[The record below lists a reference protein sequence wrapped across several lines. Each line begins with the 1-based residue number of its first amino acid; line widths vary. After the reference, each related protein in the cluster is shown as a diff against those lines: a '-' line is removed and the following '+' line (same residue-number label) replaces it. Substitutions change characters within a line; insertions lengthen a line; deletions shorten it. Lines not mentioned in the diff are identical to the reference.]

1 MREGQRNRGG
11 FTFPMMASLMSPHS
25 GALFPCV
32 RHPTPGPP
40 PLKTRRLTP
49 LSGCPRSPRKAVT
62 AAVESRSLSVCI
74 CTVAAVIRGPLG
86 VPRPPL
92 PIGIPSQLEGRDTS
106 SIHNGKHNTLG
117 EEIWPDR
124 WASAMV
130 CGGDNRQGQ
139 KQQGYRGCMRKAW
152 LSLSHP

>member
-1 MREGQRNRGG
+1 
-11 FTFPMMASLMSPHS
+11 MMASLMSPHS

-106 SIHNGKHNTLG
+106 TAAGGSGEQGEHEGRISICWVG
-117 EEIWPDR
+117 R
-124 WASAMV
+124 
-130 CGGDNRQGQ
+130 RQGDSPAAARVL
-139 KQQGYRGCMRKAW
+139 GALRRRRRR
-152 LSLSHP
+152 SHLD